1 MPAKSFRRL
10 KQTSFSTTTGDK
22 WVDDGISGSAY
33 FVDNSDGYCKPII
46 DVEGAPMMAVDG
58 KASELL
64 VVMDAETGG
73 VTVGNQWDAIVYCR
87 PRRRTL

>member
-1 MPAKSFRRL
+1 
-10 KQTSFSTTTGDK
+10 
-22 WVDDGISGSAY
+22 
-33 FVDNSDGYCKPII
+33 
-46 DVEGAPMMAVDG
+46 MMAVDG

-73 VTVGNQWDAIVYCR
+73 VTAGIAPLPVTWDAIVYCR